1 MHLRKVKKKKTSRG
15 EGDAIKINGSGRTSL
30 LEPVYK

>member
-1 MHLRKVKKKKTSRG
+1 MYLRQVRKTSRG
-15 EGDAIKINGSGRTSL
+15 AGNAVKINGSGRTSL